1 MLVFLVLL
9 GVVMQSISAHAG
21 EFLVGWGCGC
31 SKATPEQLVR
41 IASTDSSNMVVVG
54 GGVEENKQALD
65 MCLKNNLRALVVDSR
80 ILSMQRRQRDYAA
93 VLDSVIRNYSSHPAL
108 WGYYIKDGPSAREFR
123 WLSAISNYLL
133 EKDPRRVAFVNLL
146 PIYAT
151 REQLGRAS
159 YEQYVD
165 EFCRVFRPKLLS
177 FGYSASELVGDQLR
191 YLENLEIIR
200 RQSIKHSVPFV
211 CLISLPDDGHGGDQF
226 DTALLWHV
234 GAALAYGA
242 QGVVLV
248 ATDEIAGREYVE
260 RHTGVRKI
268 RGLMRILTR
277 LNSVAVYHTD
287 DPPPNARML
296 PERGLISRID
306 GGRLVVGQFDSDTGQ
321 KYAMFVNRSLDQTL
335 RPTIYFS
342 QKVRL
347 WEISPLT
354 GRLLARAVY
363 DNAAGSVWRTSFA
376 PGEAK
381 LVLIDTP
388 QNLPVL
394 FWNDL
399 PKFRP
404 RVMLNPS
411 CQFGNVI
418 RGPGGEELYNEG
430 LNMYD
435 IAVKVRDELLKDGRV
450 DVFISRASREQEVS
464 LRYETELTKSLNCDV
479 LVSLHSDATADGTPG
494 GGTWTFYADE
504 VEGKRLAECI
514 QMPLLEAIRS
524 FYPEVQFRG
533 IRTHWYRL
541 WVLWESGCPASLT
554 EVLFHTNPKER
565 EMLKDPELQWIMARA
580 IARGILNYFG
590 LD

>member
-1 MLVFLVLL
+1 MLVFLLVL
-9 GVVMQSISAHAG
+9 GVGMQSISAHAN
-21 EFLVGWGCGC
+21 EFLVGWGCCHGWVV
-31 SKATPEQLVR
+31 PEQVVR
-41 IASTDSSNMVVVG
+41 TAIDSSSNVVVVG
-54 GGVEENKQALD
+54 SSVDENKRALD
-65 MCLKNNLRALVVDSR
+65 LCLKENLEALVVDPR
-80 ILSMQRRQRDYAA
+80 IVSMQKRQRDYAA
-93 VLDSVIRNYSSHPAL
+93 VLDSVISDYGSNPAL
-108 WGYYIKDGPSAREFR
+108 LGYYIKDGPSAREFR
-123 WLSAISNYLL
+123 WLSVISNYLI
-133 EKDPRRVAFVNLL
+133 EKDPRRVVFINLL

-151 REQLGRAS
+151 REQLGRVS

-165 EFCRVFRPKLLS
+165 EFCRVVRPKLLS
-177 FGYSASELVGDQLR
+177 FGYRFSKLAGSR
-191 YLENLEIIR
+191 SCYLENLEVIR
-200 RQSIKHSVPFV
+200 RQSIKHSVPFISF
-211 CLISLPDDGHGGDQF
+211 ISLPADECGDDQF
-226 DTALLWHV
+226 NTILLWHV

-242 QGVVLV
+242 QGIVLV
-248 ATDEIAGREYVE
+248 VTSEIAGRDCLEQ
-260 RHTGVRKI
+260 HAGVRKI
-268 RGLMRILTR
+268 HGLMSTLAR
-277 LNSVAVYHTD
+277 LRTVAVYYTEN
-287 DPPPNARML
+287 PPSNAKVL
-296 PERGLISRID
+296 PEKGLISRID
-306 GGRLVVGQFDSDTGQ
+306 GGELVVGQFDSDAGQ
-321 KYAMFVNRSLDQTL
+321 KYAMFLNLSIDRTL
-335 RPTIYFS
+335 RSTIYFS

-354 GRLLARAVY
+354 GRLLARTVY
-363 DNAAGSVWRTSFA
+363 DNVAGSIWRTSFA
-376 PGEAK
+376 SGQAK
-381 LVLIDTP
+381 LMLIDTP
-388 QNLPVL
+388 QNLPIL

-418 RGPGGEELYNEG
+418 RGHSGEELYNEG

-435 IAVKVRDELLKDGRV
+435 LALKVRDELLRDGRV
-450 DVFISRASREQEVS
+450 DVFISRASRDQEVS

-504 VEGKRLAECI
+504 VEGKRLAECV

-554 EVLFHTNPKER
+554 EVLFHTHPKER
-565 EMLKDPELQWIMARA
+565 EILKDSELQWIMARA